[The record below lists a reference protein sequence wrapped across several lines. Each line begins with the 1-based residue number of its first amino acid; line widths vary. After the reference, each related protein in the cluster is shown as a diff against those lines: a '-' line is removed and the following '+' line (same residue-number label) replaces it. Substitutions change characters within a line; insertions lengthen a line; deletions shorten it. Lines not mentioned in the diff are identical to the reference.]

1 MLAVIAAGLVAAVPV
16 QPAAVSHGAPEPS
29 CADGLCSGLT
39 AADVLRLAGRLQQ
52 NNDLPG
58 ARTLLLQ
65 VLQDRQPKARAQ
77 ARFQLAQIAEKA
89 GDLSAAERWYR
100 ALLDEMPA
108 EANIRLE
115 LGRVL
120 AEQRKTVA
128 AGRELRRAHAAGLPP
143 DVAKSVERIVSLLR
157 HDAPYG
163 GSFEVAVAPDSNINR
178 STRSDTVTAFG
189 LPFTLDEGSRGRS
202 GIGLAFAGQVVT
214 RLPMG
219 DHRLTLAL
227 SSQGNLYKHRA
238 ANDTQA
244 TLSAGPQFRF
254 GDTQVSAN
262 AIAGRGWQGGKHASD
277 SFGIDAKARFPLGT
291 TTAVAL
297 GATAIHERNRRSASS
312 TGMSYASNAALEMAL
327 SPRLYAR
334 ASVGVARVVAA
345 ASPLSSWSMGGG
357 LTVSRQFGAFT
368 VYGGGEVRHLR
379 GDAPFFLFGRARR
392 DTFHQATVGL
402 IARPLTIG
410 GFAPVVRVTH
420 ARNQSPIELYGYAR
434 NRVEFGITRDF

>member
-1 MLAVIAAGLVAAVPV
+1 L
-16 QPAAVSHGAPEPS
+16 S
-29 CADGLCSGLT
+29 

-52 NNDLPG
+52 DHDLPR
-58 ARTLLLQ
+58 ARALLLQ
-65 VLQDRQPKARAQ
+65 VLQDRQPKARAE
-77 ARFQLAQIAEKA
+77 ARFQLAQIAEKV
-89 GDLSAAERWYR
+89 GDLPAAERWYR

-108 EANIRLE
+108 EAIIRLE

-178 STRSDTVTAFG
+178 STRADTVTAFG
-189 LPFTLDEGSRGRS
+189 LPFALDEGSRGRS
-202 GIGLAFAGQVVT
+202 GVGVAFASQLFA

-219 DHRLTLAL
+219 DHRLVLAF
-227 SSQGNLYKHRA
+227 SSQGNRYKHRA
-238 ANDTQA
+238 ANDTYA
-244 TLSAGPQFRF
+244 TLTAGPQFRF

-262 AIAGRGWQGGKHASD
+262 AVAGRSWQGGKYASD
-277 SFGIDAKARFPLGT
+277 SLGIDTKARFALSST
-291 TTAVAL
+291 AAVAL
-297 GATAIHERNRRSASS
+297 GAAAIHERNRQSASS
-312 TGMSYASNAALEMAL
+312 TSMSYATNAALEVAL

-334 ASVGVARVVAA
+334 SNLSVGRVVAG
-345 ASPLSSWSMGGG
+345 ASPLSAWSFGVG

-368 VYGGGEVRHLR
+368 AYGGGEIRHLR
-379 GDAPFFLFGRARR
+379 GDAPFLLFGRARR
-392 DTFHQATVGL
+392 DTLHQATVGL
-402 IARPLTIG
+402 IARPLTAG

-420 ARNQSPIELYGYAR
+420 SRNRSPIELYGYTR